1 MLHEAAFDIPIIDGD
16 RYDAVNA
23 ADLVWAASGT
33 ATLETALLER
43 PMIVVYRVSWM
54 TYLLARIL
62 VSVKHIGIVN
72 IIAGKRIVPEL
83 IQSQLTA
90 QRLVRESQAILNDD
104 EKRQRMIAD
113 LARLRRELGSP
124 GAAGRVA
131 QLATSMMS

>member
-1 MLHEAAFDIPIIDGD
+1 
-16 RYDAVNA
+16 
-23 ADLVWAASGT
+23 
-33 ATLETALLER
+33 
-43 PMIVVYRVSWM
+43 MIVVYRVSWM